1 MYAPRPTRSTAFA
14 IGLPSG
20 SKTPALTFAKETHHF
35 RRTLMAERPVATGT
49 EARAGSKE
57 GVVRY
62 VLLASLVLVV
72 VLFVVAYELFS

>member
-1 MYAPRPTRSTAFA
+1 MSLTVTVA
-14 IGLPSG
+14 SG
-20 SKTPALTFAKETHHF
+20 SKISRFLFSKLETRNFGRMH
-35 RRTLMAERPVATGT
+35 MPERPVATGT
-49 EARAGSKE
+49 EARAGTKE